1 MLVALH
7 FYSYFKDLAGCEQT
21 TETLPEGSTID
32 DLLEVLARR
41 FPKLSPMRKSTLTAV
56 GVDYQHRGYVL
67 KEGEEVS
74 LFPPVQGG

>member
-32 DLLEVLARR
+32 DLIEVLARR
-41 FPKLSPMRKSTLTAV
+41 FPRFGSMRKSTLFAV
-56 GVDYQHRGYVL
+56 GVDYQPRSHVL